1 MSQQKAVPEK
11 HKRLALW
18 LGVCAL
24 LVASVFIIVKASA
37 SNPTEGST
45 PTASGAIPEVNAQDW
60 VKGNELA
67 QKTLVEYSDFQ
78 CPACKAY
85 YPIMQQI
92 EKEFGTSVRIVY
104 RHFPLTQIH
113 KNSLQA
119 SYAAEAAGKQGKFW
133 EMHDML
139 FERQELWSSSENVAE
154 TFVGYAQELGLDAE
168 KFKTDAASTDVKDRI
183 KRDMDSGTA
192 AGVPGTPTFFL
203 NGKRVESPRS
213 FEAFKA
219 LLDATE

>member
-1 MSQQKAVPEK
+1 MSSQKTVPGK

-24 LVASVFIIVKASA
+24 LVASVFIIVRASA
-37 SNPTEGST
+37 TNPTDGST
-45 PTASGAIPEVNAQDW
+45 PTASADIPVVNAQDW

-67 QKTLVEYSDFQ
+67 QKTIVEYSDFQ

-92 EKEFGTSVRIVY
+92 EKELGATVRIVY

-113 KNSLQA
+113 KNSLQS

-139 FERQELWSSSENVAE
+139 FERQDAWSNSTAV
-154 TFVGYAQELGLDAE
+154 TDVFVGYAKELGLNTE
-168 KFKTDAASTDVKDRI
+168 KFKTDMESQDVKDRVR
-183 KRDMDSGTA
+183 RDMDSGTA

-203 NGKRVESPRS
+203 NGKLIESPRS
-213 FEAFKA
+213 FEAFRA
-219 LLDATE
+219 LLEATE